1 MPIKEF
7 HLHTDRNMSMQ
18 KLINMIS
25 LGLVQAMM
33 KTMAKPFSWKQS
45 VATPVGKEG
54 VKYMTAD
61 AVNWIAYLL
70 NKNPTEHLG
79 AQIGHHFLPHI
90 HHVGYKHHCEHWF

>member
-1 MPIKEF
+1 
-7 HLHTDRNMSMQ
+7 MSMQ
-18 KLINMIS
+18 KLIDMIS

-33 KTMAKPFSWKQS
+33 KTMAKPLSWKQS